1 MTKSFGF
8 VGLLFGAVLRLP
20 ITFYLRDMLMD
31 IILEIIAEKKAR
43 NIEPTH
49 ALFKDVFDRAT
60 IEGIAADEIRN
71 GLNELFING
80 EIEVG
85 DTLNDKWIRILNN

>member
-1 MTKSFGF
+1 
-8 VGLLFGAVLRLP
+8 
-20 ITFYLRDMLMD
+20 MLKN
-31 IILEIIAEKKAR
+31 IILKVIADKKQR

-49 ALFKDVFDRAT
+49 ALLKEVLNRAT

-71 GLNELFING
+71 GLNELYLAG

-85 DTLNDKWIRILNN
+85 DTLNDKWIRVL

>member
-1 MTKSFGF
+1 MR
-8 VGLLFGAVLRLP
+8 LRMYVLKN
-20 ITFYLRDMLMD
+20 
-31 IILEIIAEKKAR
+31 IILEIIADKKQR

-49 ALFKDVFDRAT
+49 ALFKEVFDRAT

-71 GLNELFING
+71 GLNELYLAG

-85 DTLNDKWIRILNN
+85 RTINDKYIKIK

>member
-1 MTKSFGF
+1 M
-8 VGLLFGAVLRLP
+8 LLTI
-20 ITFYLRDMLMD
+20 ITQ
-31 IILEIIAEKKAR
+31 ISNEKKAR

-49 ALFKDVFDRAT
+49 ALFKEVFDRAT

-85 DTLNDKWIRILNN
+85 RTINDKYIKIK

>member
-1 MTKSFGF
+1 
-8 VGLLFGAVLRLP
+8 
-20 ITFYLRDMLMD
+20 MLNN
-31 IILEIIAEKKAR
+31 IILKIIADKKKS

-49 ALFKDVFDRAT
+49 ALFKEVFDRAT
-60 IEGIAADEIRN
+60 IEGIAADEIRK

-85 DTLNDKWIRILNN
+85 DTLNDKWIRIL

>member
-1 MTKSFGF
+1 
-8 VGLLFGAVLRLP
+8 
-20 ITFYLRDMLMD
+20 MLKNK
-31 IILEIIAEKKAR
+31 ILKIIADKKAR

-60 IEGIAADEIRN
+60 FEGIATDEIKK
-71 GLNELFING
+71 GFNELYLAG

-85 DTLNDKWIRILNN
+85 RTINDKWIRVL

>member
-1 MTKSFGF
+1 MLTERWAVSFNTLGITMR
-8 VGLLFGAVLRLP
+8 LRM
-20 ITFYLRDMLMD
+20 YMLYNMIFK
-31 IILEIIAEKKAR
+31 IINQISSEKKAR

-49 ALFKDVFDRAT
+49 ALFKEVFDRAT
-60 IEGIAADEIRN
+60 IEGIAADDIRK

-85 DTLNDKWIRILNN
+85 RTINDKYITIK

>member
-1 MTKSFGF
+1 MFKN
-8 VGLLFGAVLRLP
+8 
-20 ITFYLRDMLMD
+20 
-31 IILEIIAEKKAR
+31 IILEIINQISNEKKAR

-85 DTLNDKWIRILNN
+85 RTINDKYIKIK

>member
-1 MTKSFGF
+1 
-8 VGLLFGAVLRLP
+8 
-20 ITFYLRDMLMD
+20 MLKN
-31 IILEIIAEKKAR
+31 IILKVIADKKQR

-71 GLNELFING
+71 GLNELYLAG

-85 DTLNDKWIRILNN
+85 DTLSDKWIRIL

>member
-1 MTKSFGF
+1 
-8 VGLLFGAVLRLP
+8 
-20 ITFYLRDMLMD
+20 MLNN
-31 IILEIIAEKKAR
+31 IILKVIAEKKQS

-49 ALFKDVFDRAT
+49 ALFKEVFDRAT

-71 GLNELFING
+71 GLNELYLAG

-85 DTLNDKWIRILNN
+85 DTLNDKWIKIK

>member
-1 MTKSFGF
+1 
-8 VGLLFGAVLRLP
+8 
-20 ITFYLRDMLMD
+20 MLKN
-31 IILEIIAEKKAR
+31 IILKVITDKKQR

-49 ALFKDVFDRAT
+49 ALFKEVFDRAT
-60 IEGIAADEIRN
+60 IESIAADEIRK

-85 DTLNDKWIRILNN
+85 DTLNDKWIRIL

>member
-1 MTKSFGF
+1 
-8 VGLLFGAVLRLP
+8 
-20 ITFYLRDMLMD
+20 MLKN
-31 IILEIIAEKKAR
+31 IILKIIADKKAR

-60 IEGIAADEIRN
+60 IEGIAADEIKD
-71 GLNELFING
+71 GLNELFVAG

-85 DTLNDKWIRILNN
+85 RTINDKWIRVL

>member
-1 MTKSFGF
+1 
-8 VGLLFGAVLRLP
+8 
-20 ITFYLRDMLMD
+20 MLKN
-31 IILEIIAEKKAR
+31 IILEIISEKKAS

-60 IEGIAADEIRN
+60 IEGMAADEIRN
-71 GLNELFING
+71 GLNKLYLSG

-85 DTLNDKWIRILNN
+85 RTINDKYIKIK

>member
-1 MTKSFGF
+1 M
-8 VGLLFGAVLRLP
+8 
-20 ITFYLRDMLMD
+20 YMLKN
-31 IILEIIAEKKAR
+31 IILEIIAEKKAS

-60 IEGIAADEIRN
+60 IEGIAADDIRN

-85 DTLNDKWIRILNN
+85 RTINDKYIKTK

>member
-1 MTKSFGF
+1 
-8 VGLLFGAVLRLP
+8 
-20 ITFYLRDMLMD
+20 MLKN
-31 IILEIIAEKKAR
+31 IILEIIAEKKAS

-49 ALFKDVFDRAT
+49 ALFKEVYYLGQKQGLSAT
-60 IEGIAADEIRN
+60 SIKS

-85 DTLNDKWIRILNN
+85 RTINDKYIKIK

>member
-1 MTKSFGF
+1 
-8 VGLLFGAVLRLP
+8 
-20 ITFYLRDMLMD
+20 MLKN
-31 IILEIIAEKKAR
+31 IILKIIAYKKAR

-60 IEGIAADEIRN
+60 IEGIAADDIKK
-71 GLNELFING
+71 GLNELFVAG

-85 DTLNDKWIRILNN
+85 ETINDKWIRIL

>member
-1 MTKSFGF
+1 M
-8 VGLLFGAVLRLP
+8 
-20 ITFYLRDMLMD
+20 YMLKN
-31 IILEIIAEKKAR
+31 IILEIIADKKQR

-49 ALFKDVFDRAT
+49 ALFKEVFDRAT

-71 GLNELFING
+71 GLNELYLAG

-85 DTLNDKWIRILNN
+85 RTINDKYIKIKWNKKHKTQSNLQRWVLK

>member
-1 MTKSFGF
+1 
-8 VGLLFGAVLRLP
+8 
-20 ITFYLRDMLMD
+20 MLYNMILK
-31 IILEIIAEKKAR
+31 IINQISSEKKAS

-49 ALFKDVFDRAT
+49 ALFKEVFDRAT

-85 DTLNDKWIRILNN
+85 DTLNDKYIKIK

>member
-1 MTKSFGF
+1 
-8 VGLLFGAVLRLP
+8 
-20 ITFYLRDMLMD
+20 MLKN
-31 IILEIIAEKKAR
+31 IILEIIAEKKAS

-49 ALFKDVFDRAT
+49 ALFKEVFDRAT
-60 IEGIAADEIRN
+60 IEGMAADDIRN

-85 DTLNDKWIRILNN
+85 RTINDKYIKIK